1 MIKKSLLVVSVVVLL
16 VADLLA
22 FSATAAMAETF
33 LPHGATITAAVSGDT
48 ATITVT
54 GIPEATLERYYW
66 ECIDSSPGMTINLK
80 QGKRFQVMS
89 GGKYLLITPEMAS
102 GGPYRLIGV
111 GIDCSNPKGCCL
123 IVK

>member
-1 MIKKSLLVVSVVVLL
+1 MRRKNLLVSAMVALL
-16 VADLLA
+16 VGLLA

-48 ATITVT
+48 ATITVA
-54 GIPEATLERYYW
+54 GIPGATLERYYW

-80 QGKRFQVMS
+80 QGKRFQVIS
-89 GGKYLLITPEMAS
+89 SGKYLLITPGMVS
-102 GGPYRLIGV
+102 GGPYKLIGV